1 MTLALFGFGK
11 NGEVVDDSQLPAI
24 LTTEWLEG
32 EGNAEKPFPSFARLL
47 AKRGTPEG
55 ESRYSWTVDFAARRA
70 QARKEMQP
78 HLDET
83 ERIKAHLVTLKER
96 LKAFK
101 KDKAEISDIEALE
114 QQIKEQEKAARDFQ
128 TKADAIDAAVF
139 DLKAVNPNVVAKVD
153 IRTPAEIIEN
163 IAAQGRIVS
172 SALEKLK
179 LLMTEPD

>member
-1 MTLALFGFGK
+1 MT
-11 NGEVVDDSQLPAI
+11 AI
-24 LTTEWLEG
+24 
-32 EGNAEKPFPSFARLL
+32 
-47 AKRGTPEG
+47 
-55 ESRYSWTVDFAARRA
+55 
-70 QARKEMQP
+70 
-78 HLDET
+78 
-83 ERIKAHLVTLKER
+83 
-96 LKAFK
+96 
-101 KDKAEISDIEALE
+101 DKAEISDIEALE